1 MKNLGLKIFS
11 VIAALALNYY
21 VNSENHIA
29 VVGFSAPIRVS
40 NIPEDKILVWPLS
53 PRVDVTIKG
62 PSYLVSQ
69 VVTSNL
75 LYDLTLP
82 PQIGN
87 TFRTG
92 LVKSALNLPPS
103 VEVVSIQPTEIDLS
117 FDRAIERE
125 IPVIVP
131 RYGNTPDNLKV
142 TKMEVVPANV
152 KVQGPEQEIK
162 KLKAIETAPVDLR
175 DATESF
181 ERTLPLRAPG
191 NLIKISPAQV
201 EFKVEMVGV
210 FVTKKFENIPLEVRG
225 GVGTAYETIPPVVSI
240 EISGPADLTE
250 RIKRDDLIPFIRPKF
265 DQKIGDNVPVN
276 IQLPE
281 GLSLKNLA
289 PVMVQIQAV
298 TKGN

>member
-1 MKNLGLKIFS
+1 VKNLGLKIFS

-75 LYDLTLP
+75 MYDLTVP

-92 LVKSALNLPPS
+92 LVKSALSLPPS
-103 VEVVSIQPTEIDLS
+103 IEVVSIQPTEIDLS
-117 FDRAIERE
+117 FDRKVVRE

-131 RYGNTPDNLKV
+131 RYGNTPDNIKV
-142 TKMEVVPANV
+142 TKMEVVPTTV
-152 KVQGPEQEIK
+152 KVEGPEQEVK
-162 KLKAIETAPVDLR
+162 KLKAIETSPVDLR

-181 ERTLPLRAPG
+181 ERELALRTPG
-191 NLIKISPAQV
+191 NLMNVTPAKV
-201 EFKVEMVGV
+201 EFKAEIIGV
-210 FVTKKFENIPLEVRG
+210 VMTKKFENIPLEVRG
-225 GVGTAYETIPPVVSI
+225 GVGMAYETIPPIVSI
-240 EISGPADLTE
+240 EISGPADITE
-250 RIKRDDLIPFIRPKF
+250 RIKKEELVPFIKPKF

-281 GLSLKNLA
+281 GLSLKNLV
-289 PVMVQIQAV
+289 PDMVQIQAV